1 MPARYFPLLLQRGSI
16 QCLSLPASLA
26 RRLYFC
32 THLTAVIFSVRT
44 KLLPCSAWLSM
55 ASYLLC
61 SQTTCA
67 QFSNQPVPRCSFTAF
82 KLKAE
87 RVRESTQKKVEKK
100 SESKHIQK
108 VHAEPDFFHCGVS
121 NIHHSKFKPDF
132 QELMPQWFLL

>member
-1 MPARYFPLLLQRGSI
+1 MPSTACIPGKKAVFLHAFNCSNI
-16 QCLSLPASLA
+16 QWLHEIV
-26 RRLYFC
+26 
-32 THLTAVIFSVRT
+32 TM
-44 KLLPCSAWLSM
+44 LSM
-55 ASYLLC
+55 AEHGIIPALLTNHLC
-61 SQTTCA
+61 
-67 QFSNQPVPRCSFTAF
+67 QFSNQPVPRCSFAAF

-87 RVRESTQKKVEKK
+87 RVRESTQKKAEKK